1 MLLQLPVLLLTHRP
15 PLMLWWAMS
24 PMLLEMCVLASSLK
38 SQRKYVWRQMVGL
51 WHVTERKLV
60 PTQLVKLR
68 LPWVL
73 LASMAVTTL
82 LLPPGLDPCVALV
95 LDLRLAWASL
105 LRLTQPFPPIPP
117 LLVLFQ
123 VHLPVRIEI
132 QTLGLTEFAF
142 VWTTL

>member
-1 MLLQLPVLLLTHRP
+1 MLCRTRRAQQQLQNLMLLQLPVLLSTHRPQP

-38 SQRKYVWRQMVGL
+38 SQRKCVWRQMVGL

-60 PTQLVKLR
+60 PTQPVKLR

-73 LASMAVTTL
+73 LASMDVTTL
-82 LLPPGLDPCVALV
+82 LLPPGLDPCVTLV

-105 LRLTQPFPPIPP
+105 LRLTLPFPPIQP
-117 LLVLFQ
+117 L
-123 VHLPVRIEI
+123 
-132 QTLGLTEFAF
+132 
-142 VWTTL
+142 